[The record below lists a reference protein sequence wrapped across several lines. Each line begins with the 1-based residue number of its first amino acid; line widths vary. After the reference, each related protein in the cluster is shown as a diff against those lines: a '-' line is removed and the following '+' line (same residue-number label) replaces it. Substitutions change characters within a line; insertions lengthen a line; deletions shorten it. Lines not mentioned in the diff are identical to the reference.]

1 MVLKRR
7 WLKPSYVV
15 PVSFRVTAYE
25 DHLLRVLAA
34 KCGVSRSM
42 IVRVAVLRLITSLL
56 EDGRIV
62 GELPTGYE
70 GVLRQLGS
78 EAKEILEKC
87 VDKLQVESPTT

>member
-1 MVLKRR
+1 MV
-7 WLKPSYVV
+7 PI
-15 PVSFRVTAYE
+15 SFRVTTYE
-25 DHLLRVLAA
+25 DYLLRVLAT

-42 IVRVAVLRLITSLL
+42 IVRVAVLRLIASLL

-70 GVLRQLGS
+70 SMLRQLGS

-87 VDKLQVESPTT
+87 VDKL

>member
-1 MVLKRR
+1 
-7 WLKPSYVV
+7 
-15 PVSFRVTAYE
+15 
-25 DHLLRVLAA
+25 
-34 KCGVSRSM
+34 M

-62 GELPTGYE
+62 GELPAGYE